1 MMSDFFS
8 KIKKAVDEVSS
19 SDLTKKIK
27 DQGQSVFDLLN
38 QGKSVDSQAKNWQ
51 NPAEDKPSVWKV
63 AGLGALVGSI
73 IGRSSGKGTVS
84 TSLKSAL
91 LAAVAYKM
99 YLAWTKSNSES
110 KTAGEQDGQ
119 YADGYSSSGYSASG
133 QSSSRQSTGGP
144 SYDSYGSA
152 SGRTGDHAFSQSS
165 GHGSQGSE
173 HDPFAAYNDVR
184 REQAPYGQAPYGQ
197 ADSISNR
204 QNIQNGLLILEAM
217 IFAARAD
224 GTIDKQEQQI
234 IRMTAQNILPAS
246 QVDSFIRECLH
257 KPLDPWSIAAKV
269 TQSAQREDIYRLSA
283 VAIVVDTHA
292 ESNYLADLAQALKL
306 DRATQGR
313 LEAEARNLTREIE
326 VSQG

>member
-133 QSSSRQSTGGP
+133 QSSSGYSASGQSSSRQSTGGP
-144 SYDSYGSA
+144 
-152 SGRTGDHAFSQSS
+152 
-165 GHGSQGSE
+165 
-173 HDPFAAYNDVR
+173 
-184 REQAPYGQAPYGQ
+184 
-197 ADSISNR
+197 
-204 QNIQNGLLILEAM
+204 
-217 IFAARAD
+217 
-224 GTIDKQEQQI
+224 
-234 IRMTAQNILPAS
+234 
-246 QVDSFIRECLH
+246 
-257 KPLDPWSIAAKV
+257 
-269 TQSAQREDIYRLSA
+269 
-283 VAIVVDTHA
+283 
-292 ESNYLADLAQALKL
+292 
-306 DRATQGR
+306 
-313 LEAEARNLTREIE
+313 
-326 VSQG
+326 